1 MDFYRVL
8 RGLDTGGS
16 AAVGLDG
23 NGDLAYGRHSLIV
36 CDSRDADRIL
46 AKARASLSQLPGQLG
61 LYVQHLSE
69 TEAAEVQRLEAEEGK
84 Q

>member
-1 MDFYRVL
+1 MDFCRVL
-8 RGLDTGGS
+8 RGLASGGS
-16 AAVGLDG
+16 TAIGLDD

-46 AKARASLSQLPGQLG
+46 AKARATLSQLPGQLG
-61 LYVQHLSE
+61 LHVQHLTAE
-69 TEAAEVQRLEAEEGK
+69 EAAEVQRLEAEEGK

>member
-1 MDFYRVL
+1 MA
-8 RGLDTGGS
+8 LD
-16 AAVGLDG
+16 D

-36 CDSRDADRIL
+36 CDSRDADRIM
-46 AKARASLSQLPGQLG
+46 AKAQATLSQLPGQLG
-61 LYVQHLSE
+61 LYVQHLTE